1 MGAVVYTV
9 YMARSKPEKVVVVC
23 TRVTVNVWAQLREYC
38 ATQKVTRSE
47 ALRDFVE
54 VGLARAE
61 GDEAQAKATRRA
73 RR

>member
-1 MGAVVYTV
+1 MP
-9 YMARSKPEKVVVVC
+9 RPLLNPEDPRA
-23 TRVTVNVWAQLREYC
+23 TEGVTVRMATPMHTRLFRYC
-38 ATQKVTRSE
+38 EAHALTYSE
-47 ALRDFVE
+47 AVRQFIE